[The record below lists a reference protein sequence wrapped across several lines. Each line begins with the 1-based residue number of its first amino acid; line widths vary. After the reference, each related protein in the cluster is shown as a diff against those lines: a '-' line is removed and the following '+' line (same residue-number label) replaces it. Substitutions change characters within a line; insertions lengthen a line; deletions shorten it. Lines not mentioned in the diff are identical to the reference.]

1 MHVFGPTQGKSSSV
15 ITITAS
21 ESVCAFCNQRE
32 RVSSGLGRE
41 WVVSLLL
48 FFQCCYCRSR
58 TWRTTTTTKEREKT
72 GKSDRGSSAIW
83 ADKRRSNSNNLSG
96 YSHTQKKEPGK
107 LTSDN

>member
-48 FFQCCYCRSR
+48 FFVLL
-58 TWRTTTTTKEREKT
+58 
-72 GKSDRGSSAIW
+72 
-83 ADKRRSNSNNLSG
+83 LS
-96 YSHTQKKEPGK
+96 K
-107 LTSDN
+107 

>member
-1 MHVFGPTQGKSSSV
+1 MHVFGATQGKSSSV

-48 FFQCCYCRSR
+48 FFSVVIVEVGLGGQHRQQRSAR
-58 TWRTTTTTKEREKT
+58 
-72 GKSDRGSSAIW
+72 GKNGQIRPWPVPFGLISDVVIV
-83 ADKRRSNSNNLSG
+83 
-96 YSHTQKKEPGK
+96 TI
-107 LTSDN
+107 